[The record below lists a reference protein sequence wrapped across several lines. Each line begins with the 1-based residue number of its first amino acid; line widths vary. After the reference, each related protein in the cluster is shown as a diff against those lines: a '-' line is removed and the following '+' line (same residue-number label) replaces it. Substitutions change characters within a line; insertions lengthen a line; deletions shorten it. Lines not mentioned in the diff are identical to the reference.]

1 MEQTTDNPI
10 SVGVIGAA
18 GRMGLVIASGL
29 HEDSGFSVD
38 ALYDIAEGDV
48 LTVGHITAD
57 LAKFLSAP
65 TTHVVDFSSGA
76 GVDENGE
83 QVLRAG
89 KHYLVGATG
98 YSGSTLARLEAA
110 AAEADTEC
118 LIIPNFSLGANLM
131 MEFARRAAEF
141 FDSVEIVERHH
152 LGKQDAPS
160 GTAIAT
166 AKEINEARQMP
177 PGPDEEKVQG
187 VRGGQ
192 VCGIN
197 IHSQRLDGLLA
208 EQEVTF
214 GGYREILRI
223 EHRSITRECFLPGVK
238 MALRA
243 MGQHAGLRIGMKHV
257 LEVQK

>member
-76 GVDENGE
+76 GVDE
-83 QVLRAG
+83 
-89 KHYLVGATG
+89 
-98 YSGSTLARLEAA
+98 
-110 AAEADTEC
+110 
-118 LIIPNFSLGANLM
+118 NFSLGANLM

>member
-1 MEQTTDNPI
+1 MEQTTDKPI
-10 SVGVIGAA
+10 SVGIIGAA

-29 HEDSGFSVD
+29 HEDPGFRVD
-38 ALYDIAEGDV
+38 ALYDLIEGDV
-48 LTVGHITAD
+48 LTIGRITTSMTD
-57 LAKFLSAP
+57 FLAAP
-65 TTHVVDFSSGA
+65 TTHVVDFSSGS

-98 YSGSTLARLEAA
+98 YSGSTIARLEAA
-110 AAEADTEC
+110 AVEAGREC
-118 LIIPNFSLGANLM
+118 LVIPNFSLGANLM

-166 AKEINEARQMP
+166 AKEISEARQMP
-177 PGPDEEKVQG
+177 PGPHEEKVSG

-192 VCGIN
+192 VGGIN

-243 MGQHAGLRIGMKHV
+243 MGHYTGLRIGMKHI
-257 LEVQK
+257 LEAQE